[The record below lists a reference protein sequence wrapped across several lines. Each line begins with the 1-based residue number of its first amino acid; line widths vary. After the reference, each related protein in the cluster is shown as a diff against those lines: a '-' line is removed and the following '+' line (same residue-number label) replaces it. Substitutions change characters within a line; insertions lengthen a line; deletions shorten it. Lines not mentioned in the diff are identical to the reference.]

1 MGDTYRPLIIGIG
14 GTARDGSN
22 TERALKAAL
31 AVAEGIGARTTLFG
45 GEFLARLPHY
55 NPEADVRTA
64 EEQAMIAAVRAADG
78 LIFAS
83 PAYHG
88 GISGVVK
95 NAIDLLEETAQD
107 DRVYLDER
115 PVGLIVSAIGP
126 QAAGATLGAMRAVV
140 HALRGWP
147 TPLGVAIN
155 SANAVFD
162 PDGTTIDPALAGNL
176 ALLGRQ
182 VMQFVQWRSSVE
194 RPTGSSLT
202 VSAAT

>member
-1 MGDTYRPLIIGIG
+1 MVTTHRPFIIGIG
-14 GTARDGSN
+14 GTARPGSN
-22 TERALKAAL
+22 TERALQATL
-31 AVAEGIGARTTLFG
+31 TVAEQLGACTKLFG
-45 GEFLARLPHY
+45 GEFLAKLPHY
-55 NPEADVRTA
+55 NPGTNIRTP
-64 EEQAMIAAVRAADG
+64 EERELIAAVRAADG
-78 LIFAS
+78 MIFAS

-115 PVGLIVSAIGP
+115 PVGLIVSAFGP

-155 SANAVFD
+155 STNGVFN
-162 PDGTTIDPALAGNL
+162 PDGTTIEPALAGNL

-182 VMQFVQWRSSVE
+182 VMQFVHWRNAE
-194 RPTGSSLT
+194 TTSL
-202 VSAAT
+202 VVRAS